1 MMMVVRFW
9 PGTLACG
16 LRGQSEEQARRDRW
30 KQEPA
35 RGPKVSA
42 GAEKDA
48 GEMGATDPGART
60 VAARVCALLV
70 IYVVPC
76 SWEVGG

>member
-9 PGTLACG
+9 PRTLACG

-30 KQEPA
+30 EQEPT
-35 RGPKVSA
+35 RRPKVSA